1 LRWRR
6 EKREEGE
13 TLSLE
18 LLRAMEVSV
27 PSLIKGGAMLR
38 TPL

>member
-1 LRWRR
+1 LRWRK

-13 TLSLE
+13 KLSLE
-18 LLRAMEVSV
+18 LLRAMEANV
-27 PSLIKGGAMLR
+27 PWLIKDGAMLR

>member
-13 TLSLE
+13 KLSLE
-18 LLRAMEVSV
+18 LLHAMEANV